1 MEIPQGRTRHPAP
14 SGDELQ
20 GTQQL
25 MLSALRSGSSGPVTM
40 SAKYTSPVG
49 MCMWLIYLLPH
60 CHSRK
65 GSVDY
70 GADTLPAGI
79 RRRAGLARLSV
90 RTSIA
95 PTAQLP
101 EVAPALGIAISHRI
115 QLSFRHAT
123 IPFPIVCESL
133 STVCGCPPTT
143 VGWECERSAVLSRIL
158 NYADKYRTESLR
170 RVWV

>member
-1 MEIPQGRTRHPAP
+1 MEIPQGRTRHPTP
-14 SGDELQ
+14 SGNELQ
-20 GTQQL
+20 GTGHHRRGAELAATQHL
-25 MLSALRSGSSGPVTM
+25 VLSALRSSSSGPVTIY
-40 SAKYTSPVG
+40 AKYTSPVG

-90 RTSIA
+90 RNSIA

-115 QLSFRHAT
+115 QLSFRRAT
-123 IPFPIVCESL
+123 MPFPIACESL
-133 STVCGCPPTT
+133 PRCAVRASADDRG
-143 VGWECERSAVLSRIL
+143 VGI
-158 NYADKYRTESLR
+158 
-170 RVWV
+170 